1 MAKSNVV
8 ALATEQTTN
17 AGEEMLNLS
26 IPYIVGV
33 TVEGVAPLLFHRW
46 NVEAVETKS
55 KAAKGSAA
63 KKSDDTESYLY
74 RNGDGEISLP
84 GEYLRQSII
93 TAAKF
98 QQDPRSPRKSA
109 MDLFKAA
116 VISLTPLAS
125 LGATEPDYLDRR
137 RVMVQRNG
145 ITRTRPAMKEGWK
158 AEIDLMVNLPEYVPP
173 LFLRQVLDNA
183 GRLIG
188 VGDFRPTYGRFT
200 VANWLVRQD

>member
-1 MAKSNVV
+1 MGKSNVV

-17 AGEEMLNLS
+17 AGEDMLNLS

-93 TAAKF
+93 MAAKF
-98 QQDPRSPRKSA
+98 QQDPRWE
-109 MDLFKAA
+109 L
-116 VISLTPLAS
+116 SL
-125 LGATEPDYLDRR
+125 
-137 RVMVQRNG
+137 
-145 ITRTRPAMKEGWK
+145 
-158 AEIDLMVNLPEYVPP
+158 
-173 LFLRQVLDNA
+173 
-183 GRLIG
+183 
-188 VGDFRPTYGRFT
+188 
-200 VANWLVRQD
+200 

>member
-33 TVEGVAPLLFHRW
+33 DRRRRRAASSFTDGTLRRSK
-46 NVEAVETKS
+46 TKS

-125 LGATEPDYLDRR
+125 LAQRSPTIWIGAGSWFSGTASRGRGRR
-137 RVMVQRNG
+137 
-145 ITRTRPAMKEGWK
+145 
-158 AEIDLMVNLPEYVPP
+158 
-173 LFLRQVLDNA
+173 
-183 GRLIG
+183 
-188 VGDFRPTYGRFT
+188 
-200 VANWLVRQD
+200 